1 MGNNEYF
8 RHWRGINVF
17 TDDFLARDRVPLFF
31 APRLAINRWSI
42 GAGYVLILTIVTPT
56 IGIAMTITG
65 VLAGQ
70 VCKSLLIDH
79 FGWFG
84 SPRRKIDRRRVIA
97 LLFIVAALVLIAVD

>member
-1 MGNNEYF
+1 MSIFAIGAALTF
-8 RHWRGINVF
+8 LLMI
-17 TDDFLARDRVPLFF
+17 FLARDRVPLFSL
-31 APRLAINRWSI
+31 PGWQLT
-42 GAGYVLILTIVTPT
+42 GGLLGPGYVLILTIVTPT